1 MQEIFTGQNKAHEY
15 VFLGNHKK
23 LSMKANWL
31 STDTKTWF
39 VSATMN
45 CHYEVLVFLTKHA

>member
-15 VFLGNHKK
+15 VFLENHKK
-23 LSMKANWL
+23 LSMKADWL

-45 CHYEVLVFLTKHA
+45 CHYEVLVFLTKHT